1 MGGKLDAEREDM
13 ISAAQSRRMV
23 AMGFLLVVAF
33 ACLGLRLFEI
43 QVLDHANLR
52 SESEDATQKI
62 FLRPPKRGDI
72 RDIRGN
78 LLAGSIFVK
87 TVSGNPAVLGHCR
100 AAVAQA
106 VAPLLNMTEKEVL
119 QRLEPRLY
127 TNKLGVLDTNRYVVL
142 KRKVPVERWEEIHA
156 LMQQFPPG
164 VDVRLLPRQERDFYN
179 LVRKFGITAD
189 AFDDQERVYPNQSL
203 AAHVLGFVK
212 GTYGASP
219 KGKVDELEGLGGI
232 ELSLNKALQGVVGW
246 RSTEVALNRELVPF
260 RSQDVEAHPGRNVI
274 LTIDLGVQHILETE
288 LADAM
293 VKHTPLSA
301 CGVVVRPRTGEI
313 LAMASLPS
321 FNPNDHTLTPLN
333 DLRNRV
339 ISDLAEPGS
348 TFKIVVVA
356 GALNDGVVTLE
367 NSFDCENG
375 VFHFAGRLLHDH
387 ERYGVLTVEEIIT
400 RSSNIGAAKIGIR
413 LGSARLYDYMRGF
426 GFGLKTGIAL
436 PGEANGLVYPVP
448 RWTKLSISRIPM
460 GHEVAVTPLQMM
472 MAMSAVAN
480 GGHLMRPLLID
491 RLEDSQ
497 GRIIAK
503 NYPHEVR
510 QVVSERAARLMVQAL
525 KTVVS
530 TNGTGRRAILEHYT
544 AAGKTGTAQK
554 IVGGTYRRDKHFSSF
569 LGFFPADT
577 PEVCLGIFLDEPKR
591 GYYGGE
597 AAAPVFRNVAE
608 RVGQYLAIPSDR
620 PAATSESPEVSE
632 DGGTRQVPFSQVED

>member
-1 MGGKLDAEREDM
+1 
-13 ISAAQSRRMV
+13 
-23 AMGFLLVVAF
+23 MGFLLAVAF

-43 QVLDHANLR
+43 QVLDHADLR
-52 SESEDATQKI
+52 SESEDATHKM
-62 FLRPPKRGDI
+62 FLRAPKRGDI

-87 TVSGNPAVLGHCR
+87 TVSGNPAVLGSYR
-100 AAVAQA
+100 AAIAQA
-106 VAPLLNMTEKEVL
+106 VAPLLEMPEKEVF
-119 QRLEPRLY
+119 QRLAPRVY

-164 VDVRLLPRQERDFYN
+164 VDVRRLPSRDKDFFVT
-179 LVRKFGITAD
+179 LRKFGITAD
-189 AFDDQERVYPNQSL
+189 PFDDQERVYPNQSL

-212 GTYGASP
+212 GAHGTSP
-219 KGKVDELEGLGGI
+219 KGRVDELEGLGGI
-232 ELSLNKALQGVVGW
+232 ELNLNKALQGVVGW

-260 RSQDVEAHPGRNVI
+260 RSQDIEAHPGRNVI
-274 LTIDLGVQHILETE
+274 LTIDLGIQHILETE
-288 LADAM
+288 LIEAM
-293 VKHTPLSA
+293 DKHTPISA
-301 CGVVVRPRTGEI
+301 CGVVVRPSTGEI

-321 FNPNDHTLTPLN
+321 FNPNDHTRTPLK

-339 ISDLAEPGS
+339 ISDIAEPGS

-367 NSFDCENG
+367 DSFDCENG
-375 VFHFAGRLLHDH
+375 VFYFAGRPLHDH
-387 ERYGVLTVEEIIT
+387 ERYGVLTVERIIT
-400 RSSNIGAAKIGIR
+400 HSSNIGAAKIGIR

-426 GFGLKTGIAL
+426 GFGSRTGIPLA
-436 PGEANGLVYPVP
+436 GEANGLVYPVP

-460 GHEVAVTPLQMM
+460 GHEVAVTPLQMI

-480 GGHLMRPLLID
+480 QGRLMRPLLVD
-491 RLEDSQ
+491 RLEDAE
-497 GRIIAK
+497 GRVIFK
-503 NYPHEVR
+503 NYPHVVR
-510 QVVSERAARLMVQAL
+510 QVVSEQAASQMVQAL

-544 AAGKTGTAQK
+544 AGGKTGTAQK
-554 IVGGTYRRDKHFSSF
+554 IVGGQYRRDKHFSSF
-569 LGFFPADT
+569 LGFFPADA
-577 PEVCLGIFLDEPKR
+577 PELCIGIFLDEPKR

-597 AAAPVFRNVAE
+597 AAAPVFRDVAE

-620 PAATSESPEVSE
+620 PVVEPEPDGVLENEERSPVRISRAEY
-632 DGGTRQVPFSQVED
+632 